1 MSDSSVYSWSLT
13 KVLELQV
20 ALLLSHW
27 KSVCVSALHRNLRSP
42 LIFSFSTYLWLRIC
56 ICYASGTVLGT
67 KKWKI
72 NNSQY
77 LASKSSRRE
86 RLKNRSSCHHE
97 NGKERDHQGAV
108 RAQRRQ
114 FLKRRT
120 PILRVKLEKF
130 LKLMVLANTRSLSR
144 VMWHRSEK
152 EDPLVGYRVGA
163 GGRTVAKGKEETESM
178 AVRGEGSG

>member
-13 KVLELQV
+13 KVLKLQV

-27 KSVCVSALHRNLRSP
+27 KSVCVFALHRSLRSP
-42 LIFSFSTYLWLRIC
+42 LILPFSTYLWLRIC

-77 LASKSSRRE
+77 PASKSSKSSRRE
-86 RLKNRSSCHHE
+86 RSKNRSSCHHE

-114 FLKRRT
+114 FLERRT
-120 PILRVKLEKF
+120 PILRVKLKKV
-130 LKLMVLANTRSLSR
+130 LKLMVLGNAHSLSR
-144 VMWHRSEK
+144 IMWHRSEK
-152 EDPLVGYRVGA
+152 EDPLVGYRVYY
-163 GGRTVAKGKEETESM
+163 KQEWEQ
-178 AVRGEGSG
+178 